1 MGGKWWLMMCVWTDL
16 SKLSSPLDLFKTR
29 WYWMCDQHAWLC
41 NHVARQTSWC
51 SCWIEGAQSD
61 VPPEG
66 CNWWFDGLI
75 IHERFYCKFV
85 WIYCFNWYCLRACF
99 PLIGPQATWQWRLRT
114 VRMIWRWDWT
124 LFKPFIE
131 VVQIFIDIPLSIAA
145 WGLPKPCNGGKI
157 NRHLKGTRF
166 LNLH

>member
-85 WIYCFNWYCLRACF
+85 WIYCFNWYLLACLF
-99 PLIGPQATWQWRLRT
+99 
-114 VRMIWRWDWT
+114 
-124 LFKPFIE
+124 
-131 VVQIFIDIPLSIAA
+131 S
-145 WGLPKPCNGGKI
+145 I
-157 NRHLKGTRF
+157 NRPAGHMAMEVEDSKNDLEVGLDTFQTFYRSGA
-166 LNLH
+166 NLYWYPIVHCCLGLA